1 MSKVNAAIS
10 PKISIKSSMIALAVA
25 LSFTTAFAEES
36 ASSADAAADASTI
49 LVVGQK
55 DAPITVVPRGL
66 SVSLGQEEFDA
77 VNALNVEDLMKY
89 APNFFVRKRFA
100 GDDNAVVA
108 LRGANT
114 IQSARTIVMVDG
126 FVVSNFLGNRWDFPP
141 KWNVVGPAEVRQF
154 DIVYGPYSARY
165 GGNSMGGVI
174 SVTTQEPK
182 ETGAYSGRESLQAHR
197 HRSAAGARPDADQ
210 RQGGTGRQGL
220 SRAGQSGHRSGL
232 AGQQAG

>member
-25 LSFTTAFAEES
+25 LSSTTAFAEES

-126 FVVSNFLGNRWDFPP
+126 FGAAPSRLCELKWAGLRVSKIGPSAVNLPVTLNTLITLTARW
-141 KWNVVGPAEVRQF
+141 
-154 DIVYGPYSARY
+154 
-165 GGNSMGGVI
+165 
-174 SVTTQEPK
+174 
-182 ETGAYSGRESLQAHR
+182 
-197 HRSAAGARPDADQ
+197 RSAIQPCQ
-210 RQGGTGRQGL
+210 RCRM
-220 SRAGQSGHRSGL
+220 
-232 AGQQAG
+232 

>member
-1 MSKVNAAIS
+1 MKT
-10 PKISIKSSMIALAVA
+10 SMIALVA
-25 LSFTTAFAEES
+25 ALTSTSAFAEEAAT
-36 ASSADAAADASTI
+36 ASGDVKANDTI
-49 LVVGQK
+49 LVVGQN

-154 DIVYGPYSARY
+154 DIVYGPYSAR
-165 GGNSMGGVI
+165 
-174 SVTTQEPK
+174 
-182 ETGAYSGRESLQAHR
+182 
-197 HRSAAGARPDADQ
+197 
-210 RQGGTGRQGL
+210 
-220 SRAGQSGHRSGL
+220 
-232 AGQQAG
+232 